1 MSATG
6 TDKKEKSYIYELY
19 ESPVAPEEIEARSF
33 EAIDREAASHGF
45 SDDEWIVVRRMI
57 HTTADFSLINDVKF
71 SPGAIEKAGEA
82 LRAGANLYADSNM
95 IKSGL
100 SLMRLQTAFPDYTK
114 NKILCHIADED
125 VAGECKKAGLPRSL
139 YAIRKAK
146 PKLDGAIVVIGN
158 APVALLELN
167 RMIAEGEVMPAVV
180 IAMPVGFVHVIESKE
195 ELMKL
200 DVEYITIQGRRG
212 GSGIAVSVV
221 HSLLAIASNQ
231 KSGDGA

>member
-6 TDKKEKSYIYELY
+6 TDKKDRSHIYKLY

-33 EAIDREAASHGF
+33 EAIDREAKSHSF

-57 HTTADFSLINDVKF
+57 HTTADFSLIGDVKF
-71 SPGAIEKAGEA
+71 STGAIRSACEA
-82 LRAGANLYADSNM
+82 LRAGASLYADSNM

-100 SLMRLQTAFPDYTK
+100 SLMRLKAVFPDYTK
-114 NKILCHIADED
+114 DKILCHIADED
-125 VAGECKKAGLPRSL
+125 VAEECKKAGLPRSL
-139 YAIRKAK
+139 YAIRKAR
-146 PKLDGAIVVIGN
+146 PHLDGAVVAIGN

-167 RMIAEGEVMPAVV
+167 RMIAEGEVRPAVV

-195 ELMKL
+195 ELMGI
-200 DVEYITIQGRRG
+200 DAEYITIQGRRG

-231 KSGDGA
+231 KSGD